1 MDRFSKLPD
10 CIMHHIMS
18 YLSAK
23 EVAQISSL
31 SKRLKGLSESFPIFD
46 FSDSYFH
53 IMGSI
58 RLFRNHERYLK
69 RVHKFVDFVDASLSR
84 FSDLNLRMQKFSLMI
99 HVVADV
105 QQLSPVL
112 ENWIRSAIECGVE
125 ELDLYFFFSEH
136 EEIYTLP
143 QILFSSKSMN
153 TIKLNACKLEQPSN
167 NITRLL
173 SLKRL
178 TLNDVCMQ
186 EETIQKLIDHCPL
199 LEDFSLEECWGFN
212 RFYVAKAHKLKTIK
226 IRTSTKNELISTIR
240 IVAPSLQE
248 FKLRYKLE
256 EPITIDMSGCPN
268 LKELRLSYVTF
279 TYQEFHSLTSNFP
292 LLELKRGKIKTNPNS
307 RRRLLTMNSTV
318 HRTPKSGRNSLFF
331 QDLASPISASR
342 GKFSS
347 PGQAA
352 AVSALWRENFGG
364 SDLPPP
370 PMYTLEDRSDYSPE
384 SGILDYPVSPEI
396 KSGLRTPAQSSG
408 RDVSS
413 TPVKGRSEAST
424 SFAVIGGQQNQQG
437 STSVSWWSP
446 GKVSSSEQEE
456 KGRGSPV
463 EGVVQPGALITL
475 PPPREVARPEMQK
488 TSLPAGNLNEEEWV
502 TVYGFSPADTNLVLR
517 EFEKCGVILKHVPGP
532 REANWMHILYQNRAD
547 AQKAL
552 SKNGM
557 QINGV
562 LIVGVKPVDPMQRHV
577 LNERLNNQGFMTF
590 PPPSSRN
597 SELNSLR
604 SSPRPYYLQNGSTN
618 ARQSGGSIASPTKS
632 LVSKVMDLMFGI

>member
-1 MDRFSKLPD
+1 M
-10 CIMHHIMS
+10 
-18 YLSAK
+18 
-23 EVAQISSL
+23 
-31 SKRLKGLSESFPIFD
+31 KGI
-46 FSDSYFH
+46 
-53 IMGSI
+53 
-58 RLFRNHERYLK
+58 N
-69 RVHKFVDFVDASLSR
+69 
-84 FSDLNLRMQKFSLMI
+84 
-99 HVVADV
+99 
-105 QQLSPVL
+105 
-112 ENWIRSAIECGVE
+112 
-125 ELDLYFFFSEH
+125 
-136 EEIYTLP
+136 
-143 QILFSSKSMN
+143 
-153 TIKLNACKLEQPSN
+153 
-167 NITRLL
+167 
-173 SLKRL
+173 
-178 TLNDVCMQ
+178 
-186 EETIQKLIDHCPL
+186 
-199 LEDFSLEECWGFN
+199 
-212 RFYVAKAHKLKTIK
+212 
-226 IRTSTKNELISTIR
+226 
-240 IVAPSLQE
+240 
-248 FKLRYKLE
+248 
-256 EPITIDMSGCPN
+256 
-268 LKELRLSYVTF
+268 
-279 TYQEFHSLTSNFP
+279 
-292 LLELKRGKIKTNPNS
+292 LKRGKIKTNPNS